1 MKKII
6 ALFMSAV
13 LLVSCAVTGVS
24 AADND
29 TSPVIVVSGVGTRG
43 FYKDYGTENEVS
55 VFPPTVDFPYV
66 LMTAA
71 SGITRAVL
79 TSDMSK
85 FTEAVSLILENIF
98 DGFMCDENGDSKYD
112 NVGSVYYPESI
123 DNYDFDYTDDAPE
136 IAIAGAVSEIVGEE
150 NTYFYNYD
158 WRLDPCANASGLD
171 EMIQKVK
178 HETGAQ
184 KVTLIPCSMGGV
196 QTVAYLN
203 EYGCDDIKKIIFM
216 SSAHKGLLFVSE
228 LFTGEIG
235 IEQKDLFMFLQQFLN
250 LGTDGTDALL
260 DKVWSDLGSASYL
273 NGVFSALDSFVVRV
287 SDDNI
292 YGSLRRIFGRMPGM
306 WAFVRDE
313 YFDEAYSFMID
324 DNMSDELVEK
334 ITYYHENVGSRT
346 DEILSQAK
354 ESGVEIAI
362 CSHYDKGAVPLTE
375 QACRE
380 GDSLIETVCTSNGAT
395 VAPSGETLGEGYTQ
409 AKDCEGHNHLSA
421 DNKID
426 ASTCL
431 FPDSTWF
438 IKGASHVGCKYGSDY
453 SEFIKWLVSTEN
465 TDVFANEAYPQFMQ
479 TDNSEMTLRPVDPPE
494 ETGSWASVI
503 ALVIEDIKNIIFKK

>member
-6 ALFMSAV
+6 ALFMSIV
-13 LLVSCAVTGVS
+13 LLISCAVTGAS
-24 AADND
+24 AAEND
-29 TSPVIVVSGVGTRG
+29 ASPVIVVSGVGTRG
-43 FYKDYGTENEVS
+43 FYKNYGTENEVS
-55 VFPPTVDFPYV
+55 VFPPEIDFPYV
-66 LMTAA
+66 FITAV

-85 FTEAVSLILENIF
+85 FTKAVSLILENIF
-98 DGFMCDENGDSKYD
+98 DGFMCDENGDSKYAE
-112 NVGSVYYPESI
+112 VGSVYYPESI
-123 DNYDFDYTDDAPE
+123 DNYDFDYSDDAPE

-158 WRLDPCANASGLD
+158 WRLDPCANANSLD
-171 EMIQKVK
+171 DMIQKVK
-178 HETGAQ
+178 QETGVN

-203 EYGCDDIKKIIFM
+203 EFGCDDIKKIIFM

-235 IEQKDLFMFLQQFLN
+235 LEQKDLFMFLEQYLN
-250 LGTDGTDALL
+250 LGTDNTDALL
-260 DKVWSDLGSASYL
+260 DKVWSELGSASYL
-273 NGVFSALDSFVVRV
+273 GGVFSALDSFIVRV

-324 DNMSDELVEK
+324 ENMSDELIQK
-334 ITYYHENVGSRT
+334 INYYHDNVGSRT
-346 DEILSQAK
+346 DEILKQA
-354 ESGVEIAI
+354 EALGVSIAI
-362 CSHYDKGAVPLTE
+362 CSHYNKGSVPLTQ
-375 QACRE
+375 QACQE

-395 VAPSGETLGEGYTQ
+395 VAISGETLGENYTQ
-409 AKDCEGHNHLSA
+409 AKECRGHNHLSA

-431 FPDSTWF
+431 FPDNTWF
-438 IKGASHVGCKYGSDY
+438 IKGASHVGCNYGSDY
-453 SEFIKWLVSTEN
+453 SEFVKWLVSTEKP
-465 TDVFANEAYPQFMQ
+465 DVFANETYPQFMQ
-479 TDNSEMTLRPVDPPE
+479 TDNSEMTLRPVEPQT
-494 ETGSWASVI
+494 ETADWLTLIAAVI
-503 ALVIEDIKNIIFKK
+503 GDIKNIIKK